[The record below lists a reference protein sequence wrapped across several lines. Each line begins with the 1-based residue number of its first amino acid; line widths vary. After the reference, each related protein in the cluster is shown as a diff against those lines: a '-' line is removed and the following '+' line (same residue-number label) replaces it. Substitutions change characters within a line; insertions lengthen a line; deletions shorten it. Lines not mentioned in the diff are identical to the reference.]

1 MRGIGRIRYIRTAQ
15 NVKGYLQCPTNNY
28 QDISLVCQ
36 CYTKFSNLL
45 ALATSCYREHK
56 PEGAKIIQ
64 VQVTVEKI
72 MKRHRG
78 IKVRCL
84 PRFARQF
91 HQRPIWQEGQV
102 FHCANM
108 FSYFLIVPLL
118 PSVCYF
124 SYSFSFSANGSQ
136 SCCLFSNKLQLRF
149 LGRAKNI
156 RAISFREA
164 TKKTG

>member
-91 HQRPIWQEGQV
+91 HQRPIWQEGQA

-108 FSYFLIVPLL
+108 FSYFVIVPLF

-124 SYSFSFSANGSQ
+124 SYSSPLVRMAHKVVAYPQTNFSYDFWEGQ
-136 SCCLFSNKLQLRF
+136 RTYEQ
-149 LGRAKNI
+149 
-156 RAISFREA
+156 
-164 TKKTG
+164 